1 MTMKEYMKQGH
12 RLNERIN
19 LKLRELREL
28 REAACSPG
36 STWNTEDRVVTSRL
50 EEAPFVR
57 QLERIERM
65 EAEINREIDQLA
77 DLKAQMKQMFRK
89 AGRTKISYEL
99 VLIYRDL
106 EGMSWGEISR
116 IMNASV
122 STVKRWRQEALPLL
136 TLPENPIVIG
146 EDGVSRDDGIE

>member
-1 MTMKEYMKQGH
+1 MTIKEYMKQGH

-36 STWNTEDRVVTSRL
+36 STWNTEDRVITSRL

-77 DLKAQMKQMFRK
+77 DLKAQMKQMFRW
-89 AGRTKISYEL
+89 AGKVKSEYEL

-116 IMNASV
+116 IMKASV
-122 STVKRWRQEALPLL
+122 STAKRWHEQALGLL

-146 EDGVSRDDGIE
+146 EDGVSGNLGIE